1 MTINQE
7 RISEL
12 NFSTRTVSAH
22 HPTADNNRRPGR
34 SRLLFA
40 VALCCAILLLAA
52 CGPEKSAADDEL
64 LLADTQRIA
73 QEFAASGDV
82 EQARS
87 QLGELNVANG
97 AQWLVFVT
105 ENAIARNPDAAPD
118 LVRLS
123 EALGLESSAIN
134 SYAVQNNLL
143 AGASSAVE
151 SAQPTATVAPL
162 AVAVAPQNEDAGN
175 PTTADQPAGDS
186 PTTDQPADETAP
198 AAAPAAEA
206 ADGADDPS
214 ASQSQV
220 KTAVELPT
228 ATPAANPKSTTP
240 MVRATLPMNVRSG
253 PGVTYPI
260 IGALEDGKEATIT
273 AKNPAGDWWE
283 VQLENGGTG
292 WVYGQ
297 LVETSGDAGA
307 IAVAANIPPPPE
319 PTATPEPVAEAPPAD
334 AEPETPAVDPNAPP
348 HFTLVGKRLW
358 DVYENGGRLDGPS
371 VTCGEKRQLVVE
383 VIDANGA
390 PINGVV
396 VRAQLGA
403 KEAQITGDK
412 GPGRTEFVLG
422 GGQELKVEKDAGGRD
437 ATSDVAYG
445 MTTHPAEIPIETLI
459 GARYCADAASCPAFQ
474 AAPGCWGHYSWTVTF
489 QRNY

>member
-1 MTINQE
+1 MTTTQK
-7 RISEL
+7 RIL
-12 NFSTRTVSAH
+12 KPIFSSPLSSRPVSTHQA
-22 HPTADNNRRPGR
+22 TANNHRRPRR
-34 SRLLFA
+34 SRLLLA
-40 VALCCAILLLAA
+40 AALFSMILLLAA

-73 QEFAASGDV
+73 QEFAASGNV

-87 QLGELNVANG
+87 QLDELDVANG
-97 AQWLVFVT
+97 GQWLIFVT
-105 ENAIARNPDAAPD
+105 ENAIARNPDAAAD

-123 EALGLESSAIN
+123 EALGLASSAIN
-134 SYAVQNNLL
+134 NYATQNNLL
-143 AGASSAVE
+143 TGAASAAE
-151 SAQPTATVAPL
+151 NAQPAAVAPL
-162 AVAVAPQNEDAGN
+162 AAAVAPQDTDAKN
-175 PTTADQPAGDS
+175 LTTTERPAGES
-186 PTTDQPADETAP
+186 PTGDQPADGPPSP
-198 AAAPAAEA
+198 ADSDAGEASEPAAE
-206 ADGADDPS
+206 
-214 ASQSQV
+214 
-220 KTAVELPT
+220 VEVTLPT
-228 ATPAANPKSTTP
+228 ATPTAEPQPSAP
-240 MVRATLPMNVRSG
+240 MARATLPMNVRSG

-260 IGALEDGKEATIT
+260 IGALEDEKEATIT
-273 AKNPAGDWWE
+273 GKNPDGDWWE
-283 VQLENGGTG
+283 VQLETGGTG

-297 LVETSGDAGA
+297 LVETSGDAEA

-319 PTATPEPVAEAPPAD
+319 PTATPQPVVEAPPEE
-334 AEPETPAVDPNAPP
+334 AEPEAPAVDPNAPP

-396 VRAQLGA
+396 IRAQLGA

-422 GGQELKVEKDAGGRD
+422 GGQEVKVEKDAGGRE

-459 GARYCADAASCPAFQ
+459 GARYCADAESCPAFQ